1 MYGLVLEG
9 GGAKGAYHMG
19 AYKALMDEGI
29 EIRGVAGTSIG
40 ALNGAMIVQGEPE
53 KAYELWREISYSKVI
68 AIEDEEVERWKQKK
82 IGKEDIT
89 FLTGKILN
97 VLSEKGLD
105 ISPMK
110 DLLVETIDEDKI
122 RESGKDFGIVTIS
135 LTDLKPVEIY
145 IEDIPVGKL
154 SDYLLASAYFPA
166 FKRDKIDGKNYIDG
180 GLYNNLPVNLLRD
193 KGYKDLIIIRTH
205 GVGIVRKVNLEG
217 LNTIVISPNE
227 DLGGTLDFDRE
238 TARYNLKLGYYD
250 GLKALRKLKG
260 YSYYIESQMD
270 EDYFIKYLLN
280 LEDEKIIEL
289 AKILKVEG
297 SPCKRVLFE
306 QIIPKIFNIVGGTK
320 ESNYEDLFFLL
331 LEKLA
336 GFQNIERF
344 KVYTYDE
351 LLNQVKENLNL
362 EEDVEIGPIDKL
374 IGKVDLLSLW
384 GRNEIIKEV
393 GKVIL

>member
-260 YSYYIESQMD
+260 YSYYIES
-270 EDYFIKYLLN
+270 
-280 LEDEKIIEL
+280 
-289 AKILKVEG
+289 
-297 SPCKRVLFE
+297 
-306 QIIPKIFNIVGGTK
+306 
-320 ESNYEDLFFLL
+320 
-331 LEKLA
+331 
-336 GFQNIERF
+336 
-344 KVYTYDE
+344 
-351 LLNQVKENLNL
+351 
-362 EEDVEIGPIDKL
+362 L
-374 IGKVDLLSLW
+374 IS
-384 GRNEIIKEV
+384 
-393 GKVIL
+393 